1 MRDSLFIIG
10 SRATRGATA
19 LYWEMIVCPP
29 GGSSSGGR
37 GQRETALSARLTLI
51 RCERTAYLFQK
62 REPGLPAL
70 LLIA

>member
-1 MRDSLFIIG
+1 
-10 SRATRGATA
+10 
-19 LYWEMIVCPP
+19 MIVCPP